1 MNNEI
6 RKIVHTYGIEYI
18 CEKREKK
25 NIILFIIVT
34 FSLYYIYYLYLG
46 YKKGIFIINEVQ
58 IFIFCFYILLIITY
72 LNNYSIEK
80 LFLINNVG
88 IQIEKI
94 SWLQHSL
101 KFICLN
107 DVKRIFINEVIY
119 IFEICPKLCIVLKN
133 TKSLVLFEDYRLR
146 IKNLIMI
153 YRDMKSVVF
162 DEHNLG
168 LKNIKAMDVE
178 NKNADIIK
186 KDNEIYKEQN
196 TIYEENSSS
205 SNNTCSSRNSYVNS
219 DNIYKFIQSNCFENC
234 MIKNKTN
241 QNKITKTFDVYI
253 SKKLAIEIMNN

>member
-1 MNNEI
+1 MNSEI

-25 NIILFIIVT
+25 NIILFIIIT

-58 IFIFCFYILLIITY
+58 IFILFFYILLIITY

-88 IQIEKI
+88 IQIEKS

-101 KFICLN
+101 KFICIS

-133 TKSLVLFEDYRLR
+133 TKSLVIFEDYQLG

-153 YRDMKSVVF
+153 YRDMKSVIF
-162 DEHNLG
+162 DEDNLE
-168 LKNIKAMDVE
+168 LKNIKVMDVE
-178 NKNADIIK
+178 NKNIEIVK
-186 KDNEIYKEQN
+186 KDDEIYKEQN
-196 TIYEENSSS
+196 SSS
-205 SNNTCSSRNSYVNS
+205 LNNTCNLSDIYVNS
-219 DNIYKFIQSNCFENC
+219 DNIYKFIKSNSFEKC

-241 QNKITKTFDVYI
+241 QNKITKTFDIHI
-253 SKKLAIEIMNN
+253 SKKLAIEIMNS